1 MVVQLLGLA
10 FVYLTTSLHT
20 LSAHGLY
27 INHTGEVEYRD
38 TSVYGVVDQ
47 AVILGCGTEV
57 PDLYIWSF
65 TKPGTEA
72 IKAVVYDLG
81 KGPKIQKLA
90 KTLGQLTIISNN
102 ASVRIEN
109 LPLAAHG
116 LFTCQAFYDI
126 DEEPIVYYHYV
137 HLTVQ
142 VPVSKPYLLMSNA
155 SPVEGSTISIH
166 CRVENGTEPIQY
178 VWQHESNIE
187 SIKNFTQSNS
197 SIINVTNIDRNHTGW
212 YHCVASNTVNSER
225 SDKLWLDIKFGPD
238 VPQIDVSPYSVTEEG
253 YSALETYNVSL
264 FCQAQSNPDCQYVWL
279 YNNSQV
285 YTGPQFTI
293 TNILRMHTGNY
304 TCMAHNSFLNTSSR
318 KTISLTVFYP
328 PDGSPSCS
336 VEPALNH
343 TSLRVLCSWPG
354 GSPSPSLHWTGDLK
368 LAGRAQLDGAQLT
381 NPLNSTVILLPSESL
396 NSNNS
401 LFTCIGSHPA
411 LKDQTQCSTRAY
423 IPPAEPVCF
432 FSASSDLQYLTLSC
446 FWDGGNPEA
455 LVWWE
460 GSEDQRKDG
469 EENSNILV
477 LRYGTARSGKP
488 YTCYAQHPL
497 LVQTKTCGLTLVPV
511 STPNLLM
518 SDASPVEGSTL
529 QMHCNVKTGTE
540 PIQYVWQYAV
550 HWGNFTT
557 FAHGSSRVNVTNI
570 ERNHTGWYR
579 CVASN
584 AVNSESSDRSWLNI
598 TFGPDY
604 PQIDVTPYNIT
615 EWGYSALE
623 TENVSLLCQAQSN
636 PDCQYIWF
644 YNNAQVYTGPEL
656 VITKIL
662 RIHTGNYT
670 CMAHNP
676 FLNTSSRKTISLT
689 VFYPP
694 GGSPSCSVEPAL
706 NHTSLKLLCSW
717 PGGFPSPSL
726 RWTGNMTHA
735 EQDQVNTGQPTNL
748 LTSTNILL
756 HSGGL
761 IPNNSLFTCL
771 GSHPAL
777 QQQREC
783 STLTYIPPEEPLCFA
798 NVTNDK
804 QFLMLSCSWD
814 GGAPKALVW
823 WEGPDG
829 QVEGGEEKSSILM
842 HYNTFH
848 FGKAYIC
855 HARHPL
861 LVQTKTCRLTLV
873 PVNKPYLLMSDGTPV
888 EGSRIWMQCNLVN
901 GTEPIQYVW
910 QYEARGGR
918 ITTFE
923 QGNNTVMTIPKVN
936 RNHTGWYRCVAS
948 NDINSEHSD
957 KLWLDVVFGPDDP
970 QIDVSPYIITER
982 GYSALEAQSVSLLCQ
997 AQSNPAS
1004 QYIWFYNNSQVY
1016 TGPQF
1021 SITKILRVHT
1031 GDYTCLAQN
1040 TFLNTRSR
1048 KTISLVVYYPPDG
1061 TPSCS
1066 VEPALNHTF
1075 LKLLCSWPGGSPS
1088 PSLHWTRDRI
1098 LSGQDQADAGQQT
1111 NTLTG
1116 VEMLLPAGGLIP
1128 NNSLFMCIGSHPA
1141 LKDQTQCSTSAYIP
1155 PADPVCFAYVTNNQQ
1170 YLMLS
1175 CSWDGGAPKA
1185 LVWWEGPEGANKGG
1199 QENSNILVLRY
1210 GTARSGKPYTC
1221 YAQHPLLVQTKT
1233 CRLTLEAPV
1242 LLTQRRV
1249 VSVYEGSD
1257 VQLTCNLRSNYL
1269 PSNEITWFNNQ
1280 GADVRDTSKYMLLRT
1295 SAWANLTVRDTEETQ
1310 DSGEYRCSTSNA
1322 VGGAE
1327 INVTLV
1333 VKKHPMPPNAT
1344 LVKVGYNSRQR
1355 NEVEL
1360 EWQVE
1365 SEDYGGWTGFFLEH
1379 RWISERPGRR
1389 GSSNES
1395 KERIEEKS
1403 GSQDWY
1409 RTIIGDPDARSHT
1422 LRGLTPTVKY
1432 QFRITPVNHR
1442 TIGHPSAAKTPVEQ
1456 SNNVYPAVI
1465 GAAIGGML
1473 FAAIPTLLLLVYIIR
1488 NRNNSPGLHDLLF
1501 GSKRSQSR
1509 ENINFPEDE
1518 VAGRSQGGV
1527 GDSGGS
1533 GQTVAGPQGSSSH
1546 IPSLLNVT
1554 AIIHSPISDSQAPP
1568 TEN

>member
-318 KTISLTVFYP
+318 KTINP

-336 VEPALNH
+336 VEPAQNH
-343 TSLRVLCSWPG
+343 TSLRMLCSWPG

-381 NPLNSTVILLPSESL
+381 NPLNSAVILLPSESL

-401 LFTCIGSHPA
+401 LFTCVGSHPA
-411 LKDQTQCSTRAY
+411 LKDQTQCSTRACENRDHRNINTVKARAKMFALVFIKLFQLGPISPD

-432 FSASSDLQYLTLSC
+432 FSASSDLQYVTLSC

-497 LVQTKTCGLTLVPV
+497 LVQTKTCRLTLVPV

-584 AVNSESSDRSWLNI
+584 AVNI
-598 TFGPDY
+598 GPDY

-676 FLNTSSRKTISLT
+676 FLNTSSRKTIN
-689 VFYPP
+689 PP

-804 QFLMLSCSWD
+804 EFLMLSCSWD

-823 WEGPDG
+823 WEGPDV

-861 LVQTKTCRLTLV
+861 LVQSKTCRLTLV
-873 PVNKPYLLMSDGTPV
+873 PVNKPYLLMSDGSPV
-888 EGSRIWMQCNLVN
+888 EGSRIWMQCSLVN

-948 NDINSEHSD
+948 NDINSERSD

-1141 LKDQTQCSTSAYIP
+1141 LKDQTQCSTRAYIP

-1185 LVWWEGPEGANKGG
+1185 LVWWEGPEGVNK
-1199 QENSNILVLRY
+1199 E
-1210 GTARSGKPYTC
+1210 
-1221 YAQHPLLVQTKT
+1221 
-1233 CRLTLEAPV
+1233 
-1242 LLTQRRV
+1242 
-1249 VSVYEGSD
+1249 
-1257 VQLTCNLRSNYL
+1257 
-1269 PSNEITWFNNQ
+1269 
-1280 GADVRDTSKYMLLRT
+1280 
-1295 SAWANLTVRDTEETQ
+1295 
-1310 DSGEYRCSTSNA
+1310 
-1322 VGGAE
+1322 
-1327 INVTLV
+1327 
-1333 VKKHPMPPNAT
+1333 HPMPPNAT
-1344 LVKVGYNSRQR
+1344 LVTVMYNSQQR

-1365 SEDYGGWTGFFLEH
+1365 NEDFGGWTGFFLEY
-1379 RWISERPGRR
+1379 RGISERPGKKE
-1389 GSSNES
+1389 SSNEM
-1395 KERIEEKS
+1395 KEQAEARA

-1409 RTIIGDPDARSHT
+1409 LTIVRDPSARSHKVS
-1422 LRGLTPTVKY
+1422 RLTPTVTY
-1432 QFRITPVNHR
+1432 QFRITPINHR
-1442 TIGHPSAAKTPVEQ
+1442 TIGHPSAAKTPGIVSKQ
-1456 SNNVYPAVI
+1456 SGENVI
-1465 GAAIGGML
+1465 TCKT
-1473 FAAIPTLLLLVYIIR
+1473 F
-1488 NRNNSPGLHDLLF
+1488 
-1501 GSKRSQSR
+1501 
-1509 ENINFPEDE
+1509 
-1518 VAGRSQGGV
+1518 
-1527 GDSGGS
+1527 
-1533 GQTVAGPQGSSSH
+1533 
-1546 IPSLLNVT
+1546 
-1554 AIIHSPISDSQAPP
+1554 
-1568 TEN
+1568 